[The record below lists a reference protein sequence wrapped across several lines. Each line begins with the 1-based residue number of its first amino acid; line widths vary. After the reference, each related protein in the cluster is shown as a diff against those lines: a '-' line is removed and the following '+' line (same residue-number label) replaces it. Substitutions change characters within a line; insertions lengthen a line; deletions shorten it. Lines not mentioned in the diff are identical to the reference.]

1 MQIVDA
7 RIKVYVRFNRNI
19 WDVNEVTRAESEGK
33 MRFNRNIM
41 GCKFMWVIN
50 RFFSCSDLI
59 GT

>member
-7 RIKVYVRFNRNI
+7 RIKVYV
-19 WDVNEVTRAESEGK
+19 
-33 MRFNRNIM
+33 RFNRNIM